1 MLAISLAVSV
11 VTQSRGWPRSREE
24 HGDAVP
30 VRAGGVHEWHP
41 VQSSMQNTVRMLY
54 NTVVRVKA
62 PGQLVVS
69 PLHGIDYKVT
79 KPNGSFCNRPFH
91 AVLHRMQFEISMG

>member
-1 MLAISLAVSV
+1 M
-11 VTQSRGWPRSREE
+11 TTPYMCTT
-24 HGDAVP
+24 
-30 VRAGGVHEWHP
+30 AGGVHEWHP

-79 KPNGSFCNRPFH
+79 KPNGGFCNRPFH